1 MRPSIVSV
9 CALAVDAPLA
19 GAWRLPDML
28 AWRTSPPH
36 HTQGQSAHQDP
47 FRHSTASRSL
57 SGVQRPALIVF
68 SHLRWGFV
76 FQRPQH
82 LLTRLAKD
90 FEVFFVEEP
99 VHDGSS
105 GAWLGSVRQD
115 SGVEVLTPHTPIAH
129 PGFYDDQLAAMRPL
143 IEEFVATREI
153 EAPFV
158 WLYTPISLPLL
169 SALTPR
175 AIIYDCMDDLA
186 SFKFAPPELVK
197 REASLM
203 KSADLVLTGGPSLY
217 ERRKDMHA
225 NIHCLP
231 SAVDEQHFA
240 PHNLLSFSKDAA
252 TAAALHEG
260 LSRPRLG
267 FFGVI
272 DERLN
277 LELVAAIA
285 DARPDW
291 QVVMVGPVVKIHP
304 ATLPQRDNILWL
316 GMQSYEMLPYLQ
328 AQWDVCILPFAL
340 NEATRF
346 ISPTKTLEYLAGE
359 KPVIS
364 TPILD
369 VVSLYGEV
377 VSIAE
382 DASGFVAAAEQ
393 ALAASPQEIAIR
405 QMRASQ
411 IIDACT
417 WDGTAGTI
425 RSLIFALTPA
435 AENYGSELELDIHGS
450 SRQTVSKLEAS
461 AIEPRALP
469 TLAS

>member
-1 MRPSIVSV
+1 MQQEIHRLS
-9 CALAVDAPLA
+9 APRSPD
-19 GAWRLPDML
+19 GAK
-28 AWRTSPPH
+28 
-36 HTQGQSAHQDP
+36 
-47 FRHSTASRSL
+47 
-57 SGVQRPALIVF
+57 RPALIVF

-90 FEVFFVEEP
+90 FRVFFIEEP
-99 VHDGSS
+99 VLDTTGNSWIGS
-105 GAWLGSVRQD
+105 AQQD
-115 SGVEVLTPHTPIAH
+115 SGVEVVTPHTAVTH
-129 PGFYDDQLAAMRPL
+129 PGFHDDQLAAMQPL
-143 IEEFVATREI
+143 IAEFVASRDI

-158 WLYTPISLPLL
+158 WLYTPMALPLVA
-169 SALTPR
+169 ALHPR
-175 AIIYDCMDDLA
+175 ALIYDCMDDLA
-186 SFKFAPPELVK
+186 SFRFAPPELVK
-197 REASLM
+197 REALLM

-240 PHNLLSFSKDAA
+240 PHRLVAFSKDAE
-252 TAAALHEG
+252 AAASLHAD
-260 LSRPRLG
+260 LPSPRLG

-277 LELVAAIA
+277 LELVAGIA

-291 QVVMVGPVVKIHP
+291 QLVMVGPVVKIDP
-304 ATLPQRDNILWL
+304 ATLPLRPNIRWL

-359 KPVIS
+359 KPVVS

-369 VVSLYGEV
+369 VVSLYGDV
-377 VSIAE
+377 VRISD
-382 DASGFVAAAEQ
+382 DAAGFVTAVEA
-393 ALAASPQEIAIR
+393 ALADGVEEVALRRRRAAQLIA
-405 QMRASQ
+405 
-411 IIDACT
+411 ACT
-417 WDGTAGTI
+417 WDGTAATI
-425 RSLIFALTPA
+425 RSLILALAPA
-435 AENYGSELELDIHGS
+435 LRTRAHAPHGALERRAILAPPA
-450 SRQTVSKLEAS
+450 LEQGVISQHAT
-461 AIEPRALP
+461 ALP
-469 TLAS
+469 G